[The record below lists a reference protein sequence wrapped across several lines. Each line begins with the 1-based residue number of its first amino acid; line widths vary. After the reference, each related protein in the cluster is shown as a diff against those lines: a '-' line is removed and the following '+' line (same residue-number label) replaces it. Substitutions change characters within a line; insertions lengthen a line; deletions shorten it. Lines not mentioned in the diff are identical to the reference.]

1 MLLKSLVYRLSDFL
15 FIKKL
20 GAYFFVLFFV
30 NLLFF
35 FMISS
40 SNKGYS

>member
-1 MLLKSLVYRLSDFL
+1 MLLKSLVFSSLIFCLSKNWGL
-15 FIKKL
+15 FCFI
-20 GAYFFVLFFV
+20 FV

-40 SNKGYS
+40 SNKSYS

>member
-20 GAYFFVLFFV
+20 GAFFCFYFLSIYYFSL
-30 NLLFF
+30 
-35 FMISS
+35 
-40 SNKGYS
+40 

>member
-1 MLLKSLVYRLSDFL
+1 MLLKSLVFSSLIFCLSKNWGLFL
-15 FIKKL
+15 F
-20 GAYFFVLFFV
+20 LFFV

-40 SNKGYS
+40 SNKSYS